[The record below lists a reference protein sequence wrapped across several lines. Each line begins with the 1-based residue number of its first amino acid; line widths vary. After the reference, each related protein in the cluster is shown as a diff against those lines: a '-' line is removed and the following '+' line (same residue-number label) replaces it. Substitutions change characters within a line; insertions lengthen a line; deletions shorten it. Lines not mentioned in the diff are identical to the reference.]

1 MMKFKISVLL
11 TALLSVGMVGCEDD
25 QDILPKEEV
34 QPKPEVV
41 EPKPEPK
48 PEVEATPERIQL
60 SLLGRYEAGAFGVSA
75 AEIPAYDP
83 ATKRAFIVNAKAG
96 ALDVLDLSNPAQP
109 VLLKSLTVTDI
120 AAGATVN
127 SVSIRQGIIAIAIE
141 AGKKTDTG
149 FVAFYQA
156 SDLSRLSYVPVG
168 ALPDMLTFSPDG
180 QTVLVANEG
189 EPSDDYQI
197 DPEGSISVINVSDI
211 HKPSVKTADFKAF
224 NSQTAALLAKGVRI
238 YGPNA
243 SVAQDLEP
251 EYIAVSS
258 DGKTAWA
265 SLQENNAIAVID
277 IATATVTSIEAFGLK
292 DHGLTDSSFKSMLD
306 SSKNSSN
313 ALDVSDFDGKK
324 TVQDIL
330 IKAWSGLKGMYQPDS
345 IAAYTAADNKT
356 YLISANE
363 GDSRAWGET
372 TVEYFGLTKPK
383 DFEKNK
389 LKRCDNDNSKG
400 FVEEWRVKHLV
411 HKDGFDRRCADDL
424 PAHLRDLAA
433 GAHLNPTVFGYCG
446 TTKGDAGDCRDDKQL
461 GRLKVT
467 WTQGYQTENGKPVY
481 YSKAG
486 DKIGVNG
493 NPLTD
498 YLMYDALYVLGGR
511 SFSIWDT
518 QNQVKIAYDSG
529 DFIEQYL
536 NSDQCKLGKARN
548 IPCKNWFNSNHEKG
562 NTLGGRSSNKGP
574 EPEGLTIGK
583 IGNKQFLFLGLERM
597 GGVMVFDVTQPK
609 QPIFQDYLNTREIWD
624 EADPSKNLSA
634 HGDLG
639 PEGLIFIAAKDSPNG
654 KPMLIVGNE
663 VSGSTAIY
671 QVNTQ

>member
-1 MMKFKISVLL
+1 MKFKISVLL

-48 PEVEATPERIQL
+48 PEVEATPEHIQL

-189 EPSDDYQI
+189 EPSDDYKI

-211 HKPSVKTADFKAF
+211 HKPTVKTADFKAF
-224 NSQTAALLAKGVRI
+224 NNQKEALLAKGVRI

-277 IATATVTSIEAFGLK
+277 IATATVTSIEALGLK

-383 DFEKNK
+383 DLEKNK

-433 GAHLNPTVFGYCG
+433 GAHLNPTVFSYCG
-446 TTKGDAGDCRDDKQL
+446 ASKGDAGNCRDDNQL

-583 IGNKQFLFLGLERM
+583 IGNNQFLFLGLERM

>member
-1 MMKFKISVLL
+1 MKFKISVLL

-48 PEVEATPERIQL
+48 PEVEATPEHIQL

-189 EPSDDYQI
+189 EPSDDYKI

-211 HKPSVKTADFKAF
+211 HKPTVKTADFKAF
-224 NSQTAALLAKGVRI
+224 NNQKEALLAKGVRI

-277 IATATVTSIEAFGLK
+277 IATATVTSIEALGLK

-383 DFEKNK
+383 DLEKNK

-433 GAHLNPTVFGYCG
+433 GAHLNPTVFSYCG
-446 TTKGDAGDCRDDKQL
+446 ASKGDAGNCRDDNQL

-583 IGNKQFLFLGLERM
+583 IGNNQFLFLGLERM

-663 VSGSTAIY
+663 VSGSTAIH